1 MKIELIVRYL
11 QQQMGMNPD
20 AVGFD
25 TMKKAIFIAMSANE
39 LNDLDGYYQLIQQD
53 SSALQKLIETVVIPE
68 TSFFRDKKPFQVL
81 KSNLR
86 PLYRALCD
94 EGEPLKILSV
104 PSSTGEEPYSI
115 AMTCLEAG
123 LKYGEF
129 EILACDISQRV
140 LEVAERGLYSDYSF
154 RGGCETY
161 QQRYF
166 THKDNLFQI
175 NESLRNSVTF
185 FQGNLIGDHFIDKV
199 AQKFHI
205 IFCRNLLI
213 YFDKNTKYKAV
224 SVIDSLLH
232 DEGLLVVGHADT
244 AILSNLGYRRFS
256 DQLSFTYVKS
266 HNTQQAVVKIDNS
279 TLAEKGK
286 RVMAALVAAR
296 TDIAPPQPS
305 DEEKVSATTT
315 SVSLKSSR
323 NLIQEFE
330 ALLLNNEI
338 CRLTALC
345 LRLIKESHES
355 GIANHYLARIAFLEG
370 DMQLAEERFKKA
382 IYLRPDDEKALHFL
396 AEISKKQGD
405 EAAAQRYQQRANR
418 IKARTSQSLKSSS

>member
-11 QQQMGMNPD
+11 QQQMGMNPE

-25 TMKKAIFIAMSANE
+25 TMKKAIYIAMSAND
-39 LNDLDGYYQLIQQD
+39 LDDLDGYYQLIQQD
-53 SSALQKLIETVVIPE
+53 SAALQNLIDTVVIPE

-81 KSNLR
+81 KNNVR
-86 PLYRALCD
+86 PLYRALCE

-140 LEVAERGLYSDYSF
+140 LEVAQRGLYSDYSF
-154 RGGCETY
+154 RGGCEAY

-166 THKDNLFQI
+166 TRKEHLFQI
-175 NESLRNSVTF
+175 DESLRNSVTF

-199 AQKFHI
+199 AKKFHI

-213 YFDKNTKYKAV
+213 YFDKHTKCKAV
-224 SVIDSLLH
+224 SVIDSLLY

-244 AILSNLGYRRFS
+244 AILSDLGYRRFS
-256 DQLSFTYVKS
+256 DQLSFTYVKN
-266 HNTQQAVVKIDNS
+266 HNAQRVVAKTDHDAF
-279 TLAEKGK
+279 AEKGK
-286 RVMAALVAAR
+286 RVMAALAAAR
-296 TDIAPPQPS
+296 TDMVSSPS
-305 DEEKVSATTT
+305 PDVAEVSAAVTTV
-315 SVSLKSSR
+315 SVKSSR
-323 NLIQEFE
+323 DLIQEFE
-330 ALLLNNEI
+330 ALLLNNEF

-345 LRLIKESHES
+345 LRLIKEPHES
-355 GIANHYLARIAFLEG
+355 GIAHHYLGRIAFLEG
-370 DMQLAEERFKKA
+370 DMAVAEERFKKA

-405 EAAAQRYQQRANR
+405 EAAAQRYQQRASR
-418 IKARTSQSLKSSS
+418 IKARTSQLLKSTS

>member
-1 MKIELIVRYL
+1 MKIEPIVRYL

-25 TMKKAIFIAMSANE
+25 TMKKAIYIAMSAHE
-39 LNDLDGYYQLIQQD
+39 LDDLDGYYQLIQED
-53 SSALQKLIETVVIPE
+53 SSALQKLIDTVVIPE

-81 KSNLR
+81 KNNLR
-86 PLYRALCD
+86 LLYRSLCD
-94 EGEPLKILSV
+94 EGEPIKILSV

-140 LEVAERGLYSDYSF
+140 LEVAQRGLYSDYSF
-154 RGGCETY
+154 RGGCEAY

-166 THKDNLFQI
+166 SRKENLFQI
-175 NESLRNSVTF
+175 DESLRNSVTF

-199 AQKFHI
+199 AKKFHI
-205 IFCRNLLI
+205 VFCRNLLI
-213 YFDKNTKYKAV
+213 YFDKHTKCKAV

-244 AILSNLGYRRFS
+244 AVLSSLGYRRFS

-266 HNTQQAVVKIDNS
+266 HNTQQAAAKIDNH

-286 RVMAALVAAR
+286 RVVAALVAAR
-296 TDIAPPQPS
+296 TDVASSQPP
-305 DEEKVSATTT
+305 DVEEVTAAATA
-315 SVSLKSSR
+315 VAAKSGR
-323 NLIQEFE
+323 DLIQEFE
-330 ALLLNNEI
+330 TLLLKSEF

-345 LRLIKESHES
+345 LRLIKEPHES
-355 GIANHYLARIAFLEG
+355 SIANHYLGRIAF
-370 DMQLAEERFKKA
+370 
-382 IYLRPDDEKALHFL
+382 
-396 AEISKKQGD
+396 
-405 EAAAQRYQQRANR
+405 
-418 IKARTSQSLKSSS
+418 